1 MPMVLPRMVLRLRR
15 PLNLMEV
22 RILLLCLPTLLLA
35 TTLEPDQKSI
45 LTDNDWKK
53 LWMRGGIN
61 GDSKQD
67 NNLDTSDS
75 PMFED
80 SELMAHNTTVQLGG
94 TAFLVCKVSGVDR
107 VGNQISWIRRRD
119 WHILSS
125 GAQLY
130 TNDERFAILHTPG
143 SNMWTL
149 QIKFVQ
155 RRDHGMY
162 ECQVSTPTGIIS
174 HFVNL
179 QVVVPEAFILGSGEL
194 HVDMGSTINLVCI
207 IEKSPTP
214 PQYVYWQKNDRL
226 INYVDSRRDITI
238 ETTPGLRTQSRL
250 IIREPQITDSGNY
263 SCSASN
269 TEPASIYVFVSKGD
283 NMAAISR
290 RKTSS
295 ADRLTHIFKSMLA
308 PCFLLNTVIVR
319 RIFLT

>member
-107 VGNQISWIRRRD
+107 NQISWIRRRD